1 MNKRSEDATFKRVV
15 RFFTLEFEKGSSFG
29 KFTLS
34 QKKGMIKKPTQ
45 MESAGALTG
54 LGDFSFTMGLER
66 TLAKI
71 WGCK

>member
-1 MNKRSEDATFKRVV
+1 MNKGSEDATFKRVV

-45 MESAGALTG
+45 MESGGGVDRTRRFLFYNGVGEDLCENLG
-54 LGDFSFTMGLER
+54 L
-66 TLAKI
+66 
-71 WGCK
+71 